1 MKFISVCVFSGV
13 LLAAPAWS
21 DDNAAR
27 VEASR
32 NAVKELQGTL
42 VTELQAAMKAGGPVN
57 AIGVCNKRASAIAA
71 DISRKHGWKIGR
83 TSLKYRNPKN
93 APDAWETQ
101 VLQDFEKRKAAGED
115 PAKLEHY
122 AVVEQ
127 DGKQVFRYM
136 KALPIPEGAPCLA
149 CHGQKL
155 DPAVA
160 AKLKE
165 LYPKD
170 QATGFKTG
178 DLRGAVTITQPL

>member
-1 MKFISVCVFSGV
+1 MKILSVCLFTGA
-13 LLAAPAWS
+13 LLAAPAWG

-32 NAVKELQGTL
+32 NAVKELQGKL

-57 AIGVCNKRASAIAA
+57 AIEVCSKRASVIAG
-71 DISRKHGWKIGR
+71 DISRQHGWKVGR
-83 TSLKYRNPKN
+83 TSLKYRNPAN
-93 APDAWETQ
+93 APDAWEAQ

-115 PAKLEHY
+115 PTKLERF
-122 AVVEQ
+122 AVVNQ

-160 AKLKE
+160 AKLKA
-165 LYPKD
+165 LYPQD
-170 QATGFKTG
+170 QATAFKTG

>member
-1 MKFISVCVFSGV
+1 MKNIYVCVLTGA
-13 LLAAPAWS
+13 LLSASAWA

-32 NAVKELQGTL
+32 NAVKELQGAL

-57 AIGVCNKRASAIAA
+57 AIEVCSKKAVEIAQN
-71 DISRKHGWKIGR
+71 ISSKHGWKVGR

-101 VLQDFEKRKAAGED
+101 VMQNFEKRKAAGED
-115 PAKLEHY
+115 PTKLEHFE
-122 AVVEQ
+122 VVSQ
-127 DGKQVFRYM
+127 DGKQAFRYM

-149 CHGQKL
+149 CHGEKL
-155 DPAVA
+155 DPAVQT
-160 AKLKE
+160 KLKE
-165 LYPKD
+165 LYPNDK
-170 QATGFKTG
+170 ATGYKTG